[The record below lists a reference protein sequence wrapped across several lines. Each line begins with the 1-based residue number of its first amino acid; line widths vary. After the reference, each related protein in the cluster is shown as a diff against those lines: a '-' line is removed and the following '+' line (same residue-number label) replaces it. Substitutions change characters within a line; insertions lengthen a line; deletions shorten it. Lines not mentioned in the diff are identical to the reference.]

1 MEHGKPILFHRK
13 RRRIKRKIEY
23 WKTAGEGG
31 EGKGRKRWKHKRIS
45 NSNGCIPAMHQ
56 QQRCHQWLQLSRTH
70 NLPPSKKSE
79 LSGLAT
85 CSTGST
91 KTTSTPAS
99 LTPARCS
106 LWFLP
111 FFFLKFCCLIFEF
124 GYECCWYDYISCFS
138 FLVAH
143 LIGLC
148 GVWQSF
154 ALIFGEY
161 GRKLCRMGGNH
172 KCFSDSACLGFF
184 SPFVV

>member
-111 FFFLKFCCLIFEF
+111 FFF
-124 GYECCWYDYISCFS
+124 W
-138 FLVAH
+138 
-143 LIGLC
+143 
-148 GVWQSF
+148 
-154 ALIFGEY
+154 
-161 GRKLCRMGGNH
+161 N
-172 KCFSDSACLGFF
+172 
-184 SPFVV
+184 FVVWYLNLDMNVVDMIIFPVFLSWLHIWLVYVVFGNLLHSSLGNMEENCVEWAEIINASLTLLV

>member
-1 MEHGKPILFHRK
+1 MEHRKPILFHRK

-99 LTPARCS
+99 LTPARSS
-106 LWFLP
+106 LCFLP
-111 FFFLKFCCLIFEF
+111 FFFEILLFDIWIWIWMLLIWLYFLFFFPGCTFDWFMWCLAIFCT
-124 GYECCWYDYISCFS
+124 
-138 FLVAH
+138 H
-143 LIGLC
+143 LWGIWKKI
-148 GVWQSF
+148 V
-154 ALIFGEY
+154 
-161 GRKLCRMGGNH
+161 
-172 KCFSDSACLGFF
+172 
-184 SPFVV
+184 